1 MPTITN
7 DARVDLAMLDS
18 LIDSAS
24 ARYKAAPSKPARC
37 LLDALRGAKTFLL
50 LLSDAEADHADR

>member
-1 MPTITN
+1 MPAVTN
-7 DARVDLAMLDS
+7 DARADLAMLDS

-24 ARYKAAPSKPARC
+24 ARYKAAPSKPAKR

-50 LLSDAEADHADR
+50 LLGDAEADHAKR